1 MYTCK
6 YCGKTFENRHQ
17 VIGHCANCLSNP
29 NRKERVSCR
38 CDICNKEYKNK
49 QALSRHNSI
58 EHLNN
63 EESVSGNCAF
73 CGKFCKNQ
81 NSLRNHERL
90 CKQNPNR
97 QLTTYEKYGII
108 EGFNNKGRIP
118 WNKGRIPWNKG
129 LTKETDERIAKSAL
143 TYVKNEKLGLHKS
156 HSFTKTKEQKEKL
169 SNIMKEIYSHKD
181 VSVAGRAKMG
191 WYKGIYCN
199 SSWELAY
206 VIYNLDHNVNFIR
219 NKKGFKYIYEGSEH
233 TYFPDFYLVDS
244 DTYVEIKGYKDN
256 KAEAKISQF
265 KYNLIVLEYNE
276 MQPILDYVISN
287 YGKDFISLYEDK

>member
-6 YCGKTFENRHQ
+6 YCGKIFENKYQ

-29 NRKERVSCR
+29 NRKERVTCK

-58 EHLNN
+58 EHSNDISKGVSN
-63 EESVSGNCAF
+63 ESVSGNCIF
-73 CGKFCKNQ
+73 CNKFCKNQ

-97 QLTTYEKYGII
+97 QLTKYENDGAI
-108 EGFNNKGRIP
+108 EGFNNKGRVA
-118 WNKGRIPWNKG
+118 WNKG
-129 LTKETDERIAKSAL
+129 LTKETDERVAKIAN
-143 TYVKNEKLGLHKS
+143 TYIKNEKLGLHKS
-156 HSFTKTKEQKEKL
+156 HSFSRTKEQKEKL
-169 SNIMKEIYSHKD
+169 SDIMKEIYSHKD

-219 NKKGFKYIYEGSEH
+219 NKNGFKYIYEGSEH

-256 KAEAKISQF
+256 KAKAKESQF
-265 KYNLIVLEYNE
+265 KHNLIMLEYNE
-276 MQPILDYVISN
+276 MQPILEYVISN